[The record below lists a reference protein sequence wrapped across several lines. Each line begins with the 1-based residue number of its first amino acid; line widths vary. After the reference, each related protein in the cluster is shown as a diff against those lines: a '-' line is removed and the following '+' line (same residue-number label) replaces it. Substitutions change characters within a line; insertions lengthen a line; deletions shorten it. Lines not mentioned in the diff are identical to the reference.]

1 MLSFM
6 ATEGR
11 SARLEAQVGMVQAV
25 PGPVGWEV
33 TGDLDGLARPGHAER

>member
-11 SARLEAQVGMVQAV
+11 NATPEAQAGMVQAV
-25 PGPVGWEV
+25 PGPVG
-33 TGDLDGLARPGHAER
+33 